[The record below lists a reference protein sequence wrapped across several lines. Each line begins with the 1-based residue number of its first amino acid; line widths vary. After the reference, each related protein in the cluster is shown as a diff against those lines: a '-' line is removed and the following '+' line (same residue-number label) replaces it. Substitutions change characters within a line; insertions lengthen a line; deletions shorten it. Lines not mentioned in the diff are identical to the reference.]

1 MSILLL
7 GLVLFFAVHSVAI
20 VNAAW
25 RERMVQRLGE
35 GLWKGVYSLIAIV
48 GLVLIIWGY
57 GLARQDP
64 VVLYSPPLWLNY
76 VSIALL
82 IPVFPL
88 LFATYLPGR
97 IQAAARHPM
106 LVAVKLWALAHLLVN
121 GTLADLLLFGSFL
134 VWAVADRISLKRRTE
149 PSVPRLPKTG
159 LNDLIAVVG
168 GLALYVAFALWL
180 HVWLIGIPVVV
191 P

>member
-7 GLVLFFAVHSVAI
+7 GMVLFFAVHSVAI

-76 VSIALL
+76 VAIALL

>member
-57 GLARQDP
+57 GLAR
-64 VVLYSPPLWLNY
+64 
-76 VSIALL
+76 
-82 IPVFPL
+82 
-88 LFATYLPGR
+88 
-97 IQAAARHPM
+97 
-106 LVAVKLWALAHLLVN
+106 
-121 GTLADLLLFGSFL
+121 
-134 VWAVADRISLKRRTE
+134 
-149 PSVPRLPKTG
+149 
-159 LNDLIAVVG
+159 
-168 GLALYVAFALWL
+168 
-180 HVWLIGIPVVV
+180 
-191 P
+191 

>member
-7 GLVLFFAVHSVAI
+7 GLVLFFVVHSVAI

-76 VSIALL
+76 VAIALL

-134 VWAVADRISLKRRTE
+134 VWAVADRISLKHRTE

-159 LNDLIAVVG
+159 LNDVIAVVG

-180 HVWLIGIPVVV
+180 HDWLIGIPVVV